1 MTEQE
6 RLDILVS
13 DFIKL
18 EESQKGHIRDLIQK
32 LTDIHCNREYPWE
45 YCAKDEMWG
54 EAVGMSPA

>member
-18 EESQKGHIRDLIQK
+18 EENQKGHIQNLIQK
-32 LTDIHCNREYPWE
+32 LTDIHCDSEYPRE
-45 YCAKDEMWG
+45 PCTKD
-54 EAVGMSPA
+54 GMRRGGFGMNLA